1 MKSNLG
7 TLLYAAILG
16 TVCALLLTASAEFTR
31 PRQEANEQAEEIRK
45 VLSTLNVPVEEGA
58 SAMALLKVKEQS
70 VTQRQLDGRDIYTYA
85 SPDAPDQVLAV
96 GVQFSGPG
104 LWGPIIGL
112 VALEPDMQTI
122 RGMTVVKQEETP
134 GLGGE
139 IATDEFCAQFVG
151 KATKNASGRVG
162 ITINGTGGELADT
175 QVNGITGA
183 TITCDKL
190 QAIINEALTVIIEED
205 QQGGK

>member
-31 PRQEANEQAEEIRK
+31 PYQEANKQAEQIRK
-45 VLSTLNVPVEEGA
+45 VLSTLKVPVEEGA
-58 SAMALLKVKEQS
+58 SAMALVEITKQS
-70 VTQRQLDGRDIYTYA
+70 VTEKQLDGRSIYTYA
-85 SPDAPDQVLAV
+85 SPDAPDQVLATA
-96 GVQFSGPG
+96 VQFSGPG

-122 RGMTVVKQEETP
+122 RGMTVITQEETP

-139 IATDEFCAQFVG
+139 IATDEFCNQFVG
-151 KATKNASGRVG
+151 KAAKDASGRVG
-162 ITINGTGGELADT
+162 IAITGTGGQLGDT
-175 QVNGITGA
+175 QVNAITGA

-190 QAIINEALTVIIEED
+190 QAMINEALAVILEEN
-205 QQGGK
+205 K